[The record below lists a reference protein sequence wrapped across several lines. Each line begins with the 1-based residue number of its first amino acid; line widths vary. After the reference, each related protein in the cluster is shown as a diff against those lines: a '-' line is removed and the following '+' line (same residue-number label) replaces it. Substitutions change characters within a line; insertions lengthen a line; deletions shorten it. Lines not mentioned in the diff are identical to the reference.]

1 MEDEVYICDNMFNF
15 TVWAVYVLSRHFHDD
30 WLGII
35 HTDKLENK
43 IRIACAHGTEKPRSI
58 WLVNKSVADP
68 GQSRQFEFPFF
79 CNPDPFPIL

>member
-43 IRIACAHGTEKPRSI
+43 MKGYRETQEYLAS
-58 WLVNKSVADP
+58 
-68 GQSRQFEFPFF
+68 
-79 CNPDPFPIL
+79 